1 VKAAGNPNLASAI
14 CIRSSF
20 VELRFGGFGELFP
33 RHLMPYAFTNEA
45 DLLLMSFTRGFLSS
59 EIKSCYGPRKSIRVG
74 MVFHEGQQFPTELAV
89 PITVRDY
96 STPDS
101 EDPVLYHSVALD
113 RINFNTVISER
124 YAIVPESMP
133 KLNHLLNWGDANMAD
148 ARGQSVQQLL
158 ITNFK
163 EFMDEYCR
171 HVPRLPLVSALKD
184 DCHW

>member
-1 VKAAGNPNLASAI
+1 VGCSQGTQCLT
-14 CIRSSF
+14 RS
-20 VELRFGGFGELFP
+20 L
-33 RHLMPYAFTNEA
+33 NEA

-89 PITVRDY
+89 PIIVRDY

-101 EDPVLYHSVALD
+101 EDPVLYHSIALD
-113 RINFNTVISER
+113 RIKFNIVISER

-133 KLNHLLNWGDANMAD
+133 KLNHLLNWSDANMAD

-158 ITNFK
+158 ITNLK
-163 EFMDEYCR
+163 EFMDQYCR
-171 HVPRLPLVSALKD
+171 HVSRLPLVSTPKD
-184 DCHW
+184 DCH